1 MLKINDFSRL
11 SRTLG
16 RQAVAACAN
25 KLQFV
30 VLKLLKL
37 KTYNMNS
44 LAHSFC
50 FVAFLIN
57 STTASTLFF
66 RKGFISNSV
75 IDITNSIACP
85 RHIFPVLSNSKY
97 FHEVHQIAHVYK
109 LYIIDYISNTNQFRM
124 TPIVWT
130 HQLCFSIPLVLFIL
144 LEPYNIFICSPASY
158 NLNI

>member
-1 MLKINDFSRL
+1 MLKINEFSRR

-44 LAHSFC
+44 LARSFC
-50 FVAFLIN
+50 FVVFLMN

-66 RKGFISNSV
+66 
-75 IDITNSIACP
+75 
-85 RHIFPVLSNSKY
+85 
-97 FHEVHQIAHVYK
+97 
-109 LYIIDYISNTNQFRM
+109 
-124 TPIVWT
+124 
-130 HQLCFSIPLVLFIL
+130 
-144 LEPYNIFICSPASY
+144 
-158 NLNI
+158 